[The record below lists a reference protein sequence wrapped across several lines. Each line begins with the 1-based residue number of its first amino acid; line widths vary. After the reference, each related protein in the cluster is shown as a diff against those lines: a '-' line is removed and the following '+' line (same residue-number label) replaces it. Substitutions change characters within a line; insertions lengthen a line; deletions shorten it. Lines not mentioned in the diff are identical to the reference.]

1 MWSDE
6 LTIRRF
12 LGALTLILA
21 IGVMSPNV
29 IAHPPAEHDEAEQ
42 TSEATS
48 DTPPDAAEP
57 HDDAG
62 SPPHEHGDAVPHDIS
77 DSAPHGHDVSA
88 TAMDHN
94 GSDAA
99 ARATDDHHA
108 GDEGDAVDDHHGS
121 GAETGGHAHWGDNGP
136 QTDLE
141 RAIAKTG
148 ALHSVAVHFPI
159 ALILAAALAQVLGLM
174 TGRAGYADIVRFLAW
189 TAAFGGMAAG
199 LLGWAHA
206 GPIASTEDGIMS
218 IHRWLGTGLA
228 LALFIVAGAA
238 EWKHRS
244 GQPVAALSLTVLLFG
259 TAVAVAINGFLGG
272 SLAHG
277 GLAHLMGG

>member
-1 MWSDE
+1 M
-6 LTIRRF
+6 TIRRF
-12 LGALTLILA
+12 LGALALTLA
-21 IGVMSPNV
+21 IGVTLPNAM
-29 IAHPPAEHDEAEQ
+29 AHPPADHDEAEQ
-42 TSEATS
+42 TSEAAS
-48 DTPPDAAEP
+48 DTPPNAVES

-62 SPPHEHGDAVPHDIS
+62 SPPHEHGDAVPHDNS
-77 DSAPHGHDVSA
+77 DSTPHGHDASA
-88 TAMDHN
+88 TAMDHH
-94 GSDAA
+94 GSNPEAH
-99 ARATDDHHA
+99 ATDGHHA
-108 GDEGDAVDDHHGS
+108 GEDAGPAADHHGP

-141 RAIAKTG
+141 RAIAKAG

-159 ALILAAALAQVLGLM
+159 ALILAAALAQTLGLI
-174 TGRAGYADIVRFLAW
+174 TGRVGYADIVRFLIW
-189 TAAFGGMAAG
+189 TAAFGGLAAG

-218 IHRWLGTGLA
+218 IHRWLGTGLT
-228 LALFIVAGAA
+228 LGLFFVAGAA

-244 GQPVAALSLTVLLFG
+244 GQPVAVMSLTVLLFG
-259 TAVAVAINGFLGG
+259 AAAAVAINGFLGG

>member
-1 MWSDE
+1 M
-6 LTIRRF
+6 
-12 LGALTLILA
+12 
-21 IGVMSPNV
+21 
-29 IAHPPAEHDEAEQ
+29 AHPPAEHDEAEQ
-42 TSEATS
+42 TSEAAS
-48 DTPPDAAEP
+48 DTPPNAVES

-62 SPPHEHGDAVPHDIS
+62 SPPHEHGDAVPHDDS
-77 DSAPHGHDVSA
+77 DSTPHGHDASA
-88 TAMDHN
+88 TAIDYH
-94 GSDAA
+94 GPDPE
-99 ARATDDHHA
+99 ARETNDHHA
-108 GDEGDAVDDHHGS
+108 GDEGGAVDDHHAQ

-159 ALILAAALAQVLGLM
+159 ALVLAAALAQAVGLM

-189 TAAFGGMAAG
+189 TAAFGGLAAG

-206 GPIASTEDGIMS
+206 GPIASTEAGIMS
-218 IHRWLGTGLA
+218 IHRWLGTGLT
-228 LALFIVAGAA
+228 LGLFFVAGAA

-244 GQPVAALSLTVLLFG
+244 GQPVAVMSLTVLLFG
-259 TAVAVAINGFLGG
+259 AAAAVAINGFLGG